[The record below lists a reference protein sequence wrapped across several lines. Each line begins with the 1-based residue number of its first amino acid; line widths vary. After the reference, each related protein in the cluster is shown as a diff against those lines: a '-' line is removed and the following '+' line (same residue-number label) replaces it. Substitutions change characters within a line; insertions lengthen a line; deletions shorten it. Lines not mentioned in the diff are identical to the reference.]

1 MTLIILAC
9 FGPALYGQG
18 KYGQLDAIWR
28 LQIGLALIPALATL
42 YPRLTM
48 PEGRKFLESRELN
61 RSRRPDSVNSRRSRR
76 SRKSRGECVELVMS
90 DGAGLQEEIDA
101 ARAEIEE
108 QGRRPR
114 LDVFFVYFSEWRHL
128 KILLGTAMTWFFMD
142 VAFYGTNLNQSVIL
156 EEIGFSKGSN
166 EYDVLKRNT
175 IGNLIIAV
183 AGYVPGYFVTI
194 LFIERLGRRWIQIQ
208 GFLIAGLMF
217 GIIAG
222 GYNHIGTGGKFV
234 CLAFA
239 QVRQD
244 AFSSSLCRMT
254 DRRQFF
260 FNFGPNATTFIVPA
274 EIFPSRVRG
283 FAHGVS
289 AATGKLG
296 AILSALLFNYL
307 SGPTILGLANVLWI
321 FFACNILGAIITY
334 FLIPETKW
342 KDADVTDYE
351 EWMEANVLGRGHGL
365 KNRDVRWSWLRGR
378 LSGRQVN
385 IS

>member
-1 MTLIILAC
+1 MIILAC
-9 FGPALYGQG
+9 FGPALYGEG

-28 LQIGLALIPALATL
+28 LQIGLALIPALVTL

-61 RSRRPDSVNSRRSRR
+61 RPRRPESVNSRLSRR
-76 SRKSRGECVELVMS
+76 SRKSRGESVELVTS
-90 DGAGLQEEIDA
+90 DGTGLQEEIDA

-114 LDVFFVYFSEWRHL
+114 LDVFFVYFREWRHL
-128 KILLGTAMTWFFMD
+128 KVLLGTAMTWFFMD

-156 EEIGFSKGSN
+156 QEIGFSKGNN

-239 QVRQD
+239 QVRQ
-244 AFSSSLCRMT
+244 ATFSSSLC
-254 DRRQFF
+254 
-260 FNFGPNATTFIVPA
+260 
-274 EIFPSRVRG
+274 
-283 FAHGVS
+283 
-289 AATGKLG
+289 L
-296 AILSALLFNYL
+296 
-307 SGPTILGLANVLWI
+307 
-321 FFACNILGAIITY
+321 
-334 FLIPETKW
+334 
-342 KDADVTDYE
+342 VTDKHGSSSSTSAPTPPPSSFQRKSSPRGSE
-351 EWMEANVLGRGHGL
+351 VSPMASAPQQANSAQSSPLCF
-365 KNRDVRWSWLRGR
+365 STT
-378 LSGRQVN
+378 
-385 IS
+385 